1 MPLPVP
7 APDATALVTGASSG
21 IGVDLAREL
30 AKRGHGVTLVA
41 RRESRL
47 MDVAARLRVDH
58 GVRAEVLACDLLDPE
73 ARDALPA
80 RVEELGLTVSVL
92 VNNAGFGTA
101 GRFIELD
108 RRREV
113 DMVRLNCEAV
123 VALTSAYAP
132 QMAARDRGAIL
143 IVASSAGVQPIP
155 GQATY
160 AASKAF
166 ALSFAEALHA
176 ELRPR
181 GVTVTALCP
190 GPVETEFATV
200 ADMEGAFAHAPSFSV
215 VSAAECA
222 RQAIEGLDNNK
233 RVVTPGLAI
242 RAAGVAGRFTPHSV
256 LLPIV
261 KRFYPV

>member
-1 MPLPVP
+1 MSLP
-7 APDATALVTGASSG
+7 APAPQTTALVTGASSG

-41 RRESRL
+41 RREDRL
-47 MDVAARLRVDH
+47 RDVAAELH
-58 GVRAEVLACDLLDPE
+58 ESYGVRADVLGCDLLDAA

-80 RVEELGLTVSVL
+80 RVEELGLTVQVL

-101 GRFIELD
+101 GRFVDLD
-108 RRREV
+108 ATREV

-123 VALTSAYAP
+123 VALTAAYAP
-132 QMAARDRGAIL
+132 TFAERRSGAIL

-166 ALSFAEALHA
+166 ALSFSEALHA
-176 ELRPR
+176 ELRPK
-181 GVTVTALCP
+181 GVSVTALCP

-200 ADMEGAFAHAPSFSV
+200 ADMEAAFSHAPSFSV
-215 VSAAECA
+215 VSAADCA
-222 RQAIEGLDNNK
+222 RQAIDGLDHNK

-242 RAAGVAGRFTPHSV
+242 RAAGIAGRYTPHSV
-256 LLPIV
+256 LLPMM
-261 KRFYPV
+261 KKFYPV

>member
-7 APDATALVTGASSG
+7 APDATALITGASSG

-41 RRESRL
+41 RREERL
-47 MDVAARLRVDH
+47 QEVAAELRERYD
-58 GVRAEVLACDLLDPE
+58 VRAEVLACDLLDAE

-80 RVEELGLTVSVL
+80 RVGELGLTVSVL
-92 VNNAGFGTA
+92 VNNAGYGTA
-101 GRFIELD
+101 GEFIELD
-108 RRREV
+108 ARREI

-123 VALTSAYAP
+123 VALTAAYAP
-132 QMAARDRGAIL
+132 QMADRDRGAIL
-143 IVASSAGVQPIP
+143 VVASSAGVQPIP

-176 ELRPR
+176 ELRPH
-181 GVTVTALCP
+181 GVVVTALCP

-200 ADMEGAFAHAPSFSV
+200 ADMEDAFSQAPSFTV
-215 VSAAECA
+215 VSAEECA

-242 RAAGVAGRFTPHSV
+242 RAAGIAGRYTPHSV
-256 LLPIV
+256 LLPV
-261 KRFYPV
+261 MKKFYPV

>member
-7 APDATALVTGASSG
+7 TPDTTALVTGASSG
-21 IGVDLAREL
+21 IGADLARQL
-30 AKRGHGVTLVA
+30 AARGHGVTLVA
-41 RRESRL
+41 RREERL
-47 MDVAARLRVDH
+47 QALAAELRERH
-58 GVRAEVLACDLLDPE
+58 GVRAEALGCDLLDPE

-80 RVEELGLTVSVL
+80 RIEDLGLTVQVL

-101 GRFIELD
+101 GQFIELD
-108 RRREV
+108 AERELE
-113 DMVRLNCEAV
+113 MVRLNCEAV
-123 VALTSAYAP
+123 VALTAAYAP

-143 IVASSAGVQPIP
+143 VVASSAGVQPIP

-181 GVTVTALCP
+181 GVGVTALCP
-190 GPVETEFATV
+190 GPVTTEFATV
-200 ADMEGAFAHAPSFSV
+200 ADMEGVFAQAPSFSV
-215 VSAAECA
+215 VSAEECA
-222 RQAIEGLDNNK
+222 RQAIDGLDNNK

-242 RAAGVAGRFTPHSV
+242 RAAGIAGRYTPRSV
-256 LLPIV
+256 LLPV
-261 KRFYPV
+261 MKKFYPV

>member
-7 APDATALVTGASSG
+7 APDATALITGASSG

-41 RRESRL
+41 RRQDRL
-47 MDVAARLRVDH
+47 QVVAAELREH
-58 GVRAEVLACDLLDPE
+58 YGVRAEVLACDLLDSA

-80 RVEELGLTVSVL
+80 RVEELGLTVQVL
-92 VNNAGFGTA
+92 VNNAGFGT
-101 GRFIELD
+101 GGQFIELD
-108 RRREV
+108 AAREIE
-113 DMVRLNCEAV
+113 MVRLNCEAV
-123 VALTSAYAP
+123 VALTAAYAP
-132 QMAARDRGAIL
+132 KLAARDRGAIL

-176 ELRPR
+176 ELRPH
-181 GVTVTALCP
+181 GVVVTALCP
-190 GPVETEFATV
+190 GPVATEFATV
-200 ADMEGAFAHAPSFSV
+200 ADMEGAFAQAPSFSV
-215 VSAAECA
+215 VTAQECA

-242 RAAGVAGRFTPHSV
+242 RAAGLAGRYMPHSI
-256 LLPIV
+256 LLPAM
-261 KRFYPV
+261 KKFYPV